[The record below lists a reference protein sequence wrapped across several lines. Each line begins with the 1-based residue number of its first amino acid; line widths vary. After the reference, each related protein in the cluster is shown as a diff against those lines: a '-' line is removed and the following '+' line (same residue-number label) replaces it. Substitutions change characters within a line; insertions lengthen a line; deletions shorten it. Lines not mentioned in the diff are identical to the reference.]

1 MQVNNKYYVID
12 FKILIIAKH
21 NVGLRR
27 NSTFYVDV
35 EYFRPSNPTYN
46 LQSIILM
53 ILRTFIIFPNSK
65 H

>member
-46 LQSIILM
+46 LTYLIVAAVATHPGKSGI
-53 ILRTFIIFPNSK
+53 
-65 H
+65 